1 MLWHVLGTV
10 GDLGKKKKNQQGITL
25 ALSKVQEE
33 FQDQKCTIYRLL
45 DINVTLRVATTSI
58 KWKAVCKKQN
68 RGTFRKK

>member
-10 GDLGKKKKNQQGITL
+10 GDLGEKKTQQGITL
-25 ALSKVQEE
+25 EVQEE
-33 FQDQKCTIYRLL
+33 FQGQKCTIYSLL
-45 DINVTLRVATTSI
+45 DVNVTLRVATTSI